1 MYSKSLQYF
10 IIILL
15 MIVGLAD
22 HCAACSMYK
31 VTANGRTMVGNNEDS
46 WGQDARIW
54 FEPGDEHNAGVVCVG
69 YARKKYPDG
78 AINEHGLV
86 FDAIALPHRTD
97 MPERDPKKK
106 DFGYPT
112 LLTVMRQC
120 RTVDEVA
127 TFLEP
132 FNLHVLNGS
141 PLFYGCMLLFV
152 DPSGAYLV
160 VEASKMTR
168 GTEDRLALANF
179 SVAHTPDPNTVR
191 IERYRKG
198 VEFMNNKMPE
208 TSLSYCEALSDTM
221 SVCRAKVGDGT
232 LFTTIYDL
240 QEGLIHLYFFHDF
253 TQRVTFHIKEELA
266 RGARS
271 VSVESLFPPNA
282 EYAEFIAYQTPVNN
296 QVIFIFILCCAAL
309 FFSSAAVY
317 GIRFLFWR
325 KVELR
330 WLNVALAVWGIA
342 LFAYMLTLLFNQG
355 IFYFPAP
362 YTTGAS
368 FWIAVSSYLPVVLL
382 VLFVPFLVFIRR
394 LYQSEKWGRGVRW
407 LLLANQLAYVGLLG
421 LFAYWGLLEVV
432 GD

>member
-1 MYSKSLQYF
+1 MKSTNLIFF
-10 IIILL
+10 IALL
-15 MIVGLAD
+15 TCFLLKQESA
-22 HCAACSMYK
+22 CACSMYK
-31 VTANGRTMVGNNEDS
+31 VTVDGKTMVGNNEDS
-46 WGQDARIW
+46 WGQDARMW

-69 YARKKYPDG
+69 YTRKKYPDG

-86 FDAIALPHRTD
+86 FDAIALPHRPD

-112 LLTVMRQC
+112 LLSVMREC

-127 TFLEP
+127 AFLEP

-152 DPSGAYLV
+152 DPSGDYLV

-168 GTEDRLALANF
+168 GNEDRLALANF
-179 SVAHTPDPNTVR
+179 SVAHTLDPRTVR

-240 QEGLIHLYFFHDF
+240 QEGLMHLYFFHDF
-253 TQRVTFHIKEELA
+253 SKRLTFNVKEELA

-271 VSVESLFPPNA
+271 VSIESLFPPNA
-282 EYAEFIAYQTPVNN
+282 EYAGFVAYQTPQNN
-296 QVIFIFILCCAAL
+296 RGMFIFLLCCAAL
-309 FFSSAAVY
+309 FFGSAAVY

-330 WLNVALAVWGIA
+330 WLNILLAAWGIA

-362 YTTGAS
+362 YTTGSS
-368 FWIAVSSYLPVVLL
+368 FWIALSSYLPVALL
-382 VLFVPFLVFIRR
+382 LLFVPLLMCIRTMYR
-394 LYQSEKWGRGVRW
+394 AQKWGRGVRW
-407 LLLANQLAYVGLLG
+407 LLVANQLAYAGLLG
-421 LFAYWGLLEVV
+421 LFAYWGLFAVV
-432 GD
+432 G